1 MDAGRMSGRARG
13 DEHGDAAVP
22 LRSTGRSCDMD
33 RRLDSPEE
41 FHLRA
46 AVERL
51 VRAGCSQDEIE
62 ETLARMLG
70 GRRAGP
76 SVTTRLRR
84 LVSR

>member
-1 MDAGRMSGRARG
+1 
-13 DEHGDAAVP
+13 V
-22 LRSTGRSCDMD
+22 D
-33 RRLDSPEE
+33 RRLGSHDE

-70 GRRAGP
+70 ERPEGP
-76 SVTTRLRR
+76 SVTTRIRR
-84 LVSR
+84 FVSR